1 MELYKIKD
9 KIKKAINTFYE
20 NDSFLIKNKLCE
32 RCLVHRLAV
41 YLENERFPDY
51 FIDCEYNKMH
61 RDQKSMPKIA
71 SNLNGNFIDIIITK
85 RDDNRQNDL
94 VCFEIKRWDNY
105 RGRKKDRENLE
116 ILTGGDLFGY
126 SFGFYIIFGES
137 MKKTKIEIYSKGRK
151 KEEFKLVDENE
162 A

>member
-1 MELYKIKD
+1 MEPHKIKG
-9 KIKKAINTFYE
+9 KVKKAMNTFYE
-20 NDSFLIKNKLCE
+20 NDSFLIENKLCE

-41 YLENERFPDY
+41 YLENERFPGY

-85 RDDNRQNDL
+85 RDDNHQNDL

-105 RGRKKDRENLE
+105 HGRNKDRENLR
-116 ILTGGDLFGY
+116 ILTRGDRFGY
-126 SFGFYIIFGES
+126 SLGFYIIFGKSKE
-137 MKKTKIEIYSKGRK
+137 KTKIEIYRLGNRID
-151 KEEFKLVDENE
+151 EFKLVYENE
-162 A
+162 V

>member
-1 MELYKIKD
+1 MELHKIKV
-9 KIKKAINTFYE
+9 KVKKAINTFYG
-20 NDSFLIKNKLCE
+20 NDSFLIENKLCE

-41 YLENERFPDY
+41 YLENERFPSY

-61 RDQKSMPKIA
+61 RDKNSMPKIA

-85 RDDNRQNDL
+85 RDDNHQNDL

-105 RGRKKDRENLE
+105 RGRNKDRENLK
-116 ILTGGDLFGY
+116 ILTFGERFNY
-126 SFGFYIIFGES
+126 DYGFYIILG
-137 MKKTKIEIYSKGRK
+137 KTKEKTKLEVYCKGNK
-151 KEEFKLVDENE
+151 KEEFKLLDENE